1 MDRSLLSNATTQDDA
16 PTPGYM
22 LAEISS
28 KLLRHTSADFSLIF
42 SPNQRQL
49 LQTTKQIFNYK
60 SF

>member
-28 KLLRHTSADFSLIF
+28 KFRPNASSGFSLIF
-42 SPNQRQL
+42 SPN
-49 LQTTKQIFNYK
+49 
-60 SF
+60 